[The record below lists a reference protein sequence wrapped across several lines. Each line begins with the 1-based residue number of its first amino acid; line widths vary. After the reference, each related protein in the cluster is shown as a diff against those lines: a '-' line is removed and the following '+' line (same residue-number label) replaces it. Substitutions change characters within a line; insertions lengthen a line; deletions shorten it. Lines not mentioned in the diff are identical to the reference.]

1 MDKDVL
7 REGVFFALQ
16 EPDYVADPYPLYYRL
31 RSEAPFYWDF
41 VSCAWFLTRYADVC
55 AALTDPRLTTE
66 NFSFDVSQLPPD
78 LQADLAPLGRVRKR
92 EALYNDAPE
101 HDRLRRPLNRAFNP
115 AAFERLR
122 PQMESL
128 AQEFLAKAERRQSM
142 DVVSD
147 YSEPL
152 ADYMIC
158 ELLGLPDADR
168 AGFIEWCDR
177 LRKFVTARRMGHET
191 VLRAKGAVK
200 SFEAIRAYIRTM
212 IAARREN
219 FADNVIGHSFA
230 VEANEAPPTE
240 DEVLA
245 NCVFFLHAGARNMS
259 ASITNAV
266 LALLRHPEQFA
277 RLREDPHS
285 LSAAAEELLR
295 YETPVQVS
303 IRGVPEE
310 IEFAGRRI
318 GPKQLLVLLLGAANR
333 DPDQFADPDR
343 LDLTRHPNRHLSFG
357 VGPHGCVGGWM
368 ARFGLAIAIR
378 AILRRQTH
386 LRLAAGRLQW
396 NLPAMRRTVHA
407 LPVLVDG
414 RRLHNSQRSRL
425 PMARTL
431 SPRPTRVAQTPM
443 PSSQ

>member
-7 REGVFFALQ
+7 HQGVFFALQ
-16 EPDYVADPYPLYYRL
+16 EPEHVANPYPLYHRL
-31 RSEAPFYWDF
+31 RSEAPFHWDF
-41 VSCAWFLTRYADVC
+41 VLCGWFLTRYADVC
-55 AALTDPRLTTE
+55 AALADPRLTTQ
-66 NFSFDVSQLPPD
+66 NFSFDVTQLPPD
-78 LQADLAPLGRVRKR
+78 LQDDLAPIGRVRKR
-92 EALYNDAPE
+92 EVLYNDAPE

-122 PQMESL
+122 PDMEAL
-128 AQEFLAKAERRQSM
+128 AQGLLAKAERRRSM

-158 ELLGLPDADR
+158 ELLGLPHADR
-168 AGFIEWCDR
+168 AEFIEWCDR
-177 LRKFVTARRMGHET
+177 LRKFVTERRMGHET
-191 VLRAKGAVK
+191 VLRAKGAAK
-200 SFEAIRAYIRTM
+200 SFEAVRAYIRTM
-212 IAARREN
+212 ITARREN
-219 FADNVIGHSFA
+219 FADDVIGHSFA

-266 LALLRHPEQFA
+266 AVLLRHPEQFV
-277 RLREDPHS
+277 RLREDPQS
-285 LSAAAEELLR
+285 ITTAVEELLR

-333 DPDQFADPDR
+333 DPEQFADPDR
-343 LDLTRHPNRHLSFG
+343 LDLTRRPNRHVSFG

-368 ARFGLAIAIR
+368 ARFGLAIAIG
-378 AILRRQTH
+378 AILHRQTN
-386 LRLAAGRLQW
+386 LRLAPGKLQW
-396 NLPAMRRTVHA
+396 NLPAMRRTVRA
-407 LPVLVDG
+407 LPVLVD
-414 RRLHNSQRSRL
+414 RRLRNTQRSRL
-425 PMARTL
+425 RMARTL
-431 SPRPTRVAQTPM
+431 SPRPTRVAQRPI
-443 PSSQ
+443 PSLQ